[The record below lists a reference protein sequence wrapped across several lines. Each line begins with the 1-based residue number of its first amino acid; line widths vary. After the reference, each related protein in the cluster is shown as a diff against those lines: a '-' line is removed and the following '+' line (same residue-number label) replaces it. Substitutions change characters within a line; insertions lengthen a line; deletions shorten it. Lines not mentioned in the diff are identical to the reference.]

1 LTFSG
6 FSQTDQDPPGDFYP
20 EPYDPSETWLTG
32 GNQAKWEN
40 GNQFLGTTDNAPI
53 IFKTNGSQRM
63 VLKSNGRFGFN
74 TANPTTMFHVN
85 SPSLFG
91 EDMEIT
97 GDLLLRDGYADF
109 YFGVKMQ
116 GAVAFSAEHVGN
128 LMDMKLIIG
137 SQFPEVN
144 ITSDLVVNKG
154 IETTEKIES
163 NAEIVGQSL
172 RSRGTID
179 LISSSSVVKSA
190 LGGNNWLTLNPSL
203 DFSETRVNGDLNI
216 TGKVLGNL
224 RMTGHDLI
232 INNPG
237 RSGAANATR
246 RALVHDFSDRLSLNY
261 GSDYA
266 GGIML
271 YGNVGVG
278 VENPNSN
285 TAERVRINGN
295 LAIVDNSGDNQ
306 IKMYQDGTIK
316 AREIHVMVSSETI
329 ADYVFRDDYEL
340 MSLHALKEYIN
351 DKGHL
356 PNVPSAEEFGE
367 RGEMNLGEMD
377 NLLLEKVEELTLY
390 ILQLEERI
398 AELESGE

>member
-1 LTFSG
+1 MIEARAHNESNPRAQIKFVNPSAGSSNFPSMGEIQFHTGTFN
-6 FSQTDQDPPGDFYP
+6 FSPNQGPFLRMVITHQ
-20 EPYDPSETWLTG
+20 
-32 GNQAKWEN
+32 GNV
-40 GNQFLGTTDNAPI
+40 GIGVSSP
-53 IFKTNGSQRM
+53 SQR
-63 VLKSNGRFGFN
+63 L
-74 TANPTTMFHVN
+74 
-85 SPSLFG
+85 
-91 EDMEIT
+91 
-97 GDLLLRDGYADF
+97 
-109 YFGVKMQ
+109 
-116 GAVAFSAEHVGN
+116 
-128 LMDMKLIIG
+128 
-137 SQFPEVN
+137 EV
-144 ITSDLVVNKG
+144 D
-154 IETTEKIES
+154 
-163 NAEIVGQSL
+163 
-172 RSRGTID
+172 
-179 LISSSSVVKSA
+179 
-190 LGGNNWLTLNPSL
+190 
-203 DFSETRVNGDLNI
+203 
-216 TGKVLGNL
+216 GNL
-224 RMTGHDLI
+224 RLRGADLI

-356 PNVPSAEEFGE
+356 PNIPSAEEFGE